1 MRKEMY
7 VSNIFSGHPE
17 KAHESDILSSVV
29 GSKIY
34 PFLGI
39 TLRQTTYF
47 CTTTKKCKLRL

>member
-1 MRKEMY
+1 MY
-7 VSNIFSGHPE
+7 VSIIFSGHPE

-29 GSKIY
+29 ESKIY